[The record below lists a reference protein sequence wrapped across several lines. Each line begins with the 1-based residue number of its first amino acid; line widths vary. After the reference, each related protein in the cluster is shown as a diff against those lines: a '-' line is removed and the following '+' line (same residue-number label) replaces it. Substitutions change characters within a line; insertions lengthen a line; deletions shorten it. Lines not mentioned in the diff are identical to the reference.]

1 MDNSFMDK
9 KGRWAELIEMI
20 AVERD
25 PEKVRLACEEID
37 RIAKKRELQA
47 SEGAQGHSKA
57 VLLD

>member
-1 MDNSFMDK
+1 MDKGFMD

-37 RIAKKRELQA
+37 RIAEKRELQA
-47 SEGAQGHSKA
+47 SESTTPQA
-57 VLLD
+57 VLLG